1 MEFSFAETWP
11 DWAHFLSHSKFTV
24 GEHSWIQNYIWI
36 SDQSSLLSALAE
48 QPSVLFPRKKIL
60 STVTRSAFKPCVTCA
75 HGGKSV
81 IRRDEAQ
88 WLIHLYIPLFY
99 IQKYFSDTLSLAHR
113 LDRILLEDFQVHT
126 GHSKRILVGL
136 I

>member
-1 MEFSFAETWP
+1 MQKPGQIGHIS
-11 DWAHFLSHSKFTV
+11 SHTA
-24 GEHSWIQNYIWI
+24 
-36 SDQSSLLSALAE
+36 SSQLGNILGSRITSGYLTKAPFYQHWLNS
-48 QPSVLFPRKKIL
+48 QVYFFPEKKKIL